1 MTKADVKA
9 IVEALAAA
17 HPTYDGLRKI
27 AKEWLAA
34 FDGSNLHDLTA
45 KLIAGAEE
53 CIMPIDDLIAFTAS
67 EAGVKLFGA
76 ELAKQIYD
84 HGVDIKAK
92 GAKYCDCPACQ
103 ECLKLIDNKAAI
115 LALF

>member
-27 AKEWLAA
+27 AKGWLAA
-34 FDGSNLHDLTA
+34 YDGSNLHDQTA

-76 ELAKQIYD
+76 ELAKPIHD